1 MKTQPAKHIMPR
13 YFFEITYRG
22 TAYAGWQSQKNALG
36 IQDVVEDALGKL
48 LGTPIKITASGRT
61 DAGVHCVQQ
70 FFHCDI
76 EKPFQPDVL
85 RQKLNSFLPRDI
97 AIRSIR
103 PVKSTAHAR
112 YSARERTYEYRI
124 TTEKDPLL
132 LGLALHFYRPLDVNA
147 MNRAAAALVGEH
159 DFTSFSKVHTDVHHF
174 RCTVKK
180 ALWQQR
186 GSKLVFTITAN
197 RFLRGM
203 VRAIVGTLLQAGTG
217 KITVNEFE
225 QIMKQKNRRAAG
237 PNADAQGLYLMRVKY
252 PPSVFLGK

>member
-1 MKTQPAKHIMPR
+1 MPR
-13 YFFEITYRG
+13 YFFEISYCG
-22 TAYAGWQSQKNALG
+22 TNYAGWQSQRNATG
-36 IQDVVEDALGKL
+36 IQEVVEDALGTIL
-48 LGTPIKITASGRT
+48 RMPVKIVASGRT

-76 EKPFQPDVL
+76 EKAFQTDVL
-85 RQKLNSFLPRDI
+85 RQRLNSFLPRDI

-103 PVKSTAHAR
+103 PVKATAHAR

-132 LGLALHFYRPLDVNA
+132 LGLATPFYRPLDVNA
-147 MNRAAAALVGEH
+147 MNRAAAVLVGEH

-180 ALWQQR
+180 ALWQQK
-186 GSKLVFTITAN
+186 GNKLVFTITAN

-203 VRAIVGTLLQAGTG
+203 VRAIVGTLLEVGTG
-217 KITVNEFE
+217 KMAVDDFKKI
-225 QIMKQKNRRAAG
+225 IQKKDRRMAG
-237 PNADAQGLYLMRVKY
+237 ANADAQGLYLIRVKY
-252 PPSVFLGK
+252 PSSVFRVNKRN